1 MDSIN
6 TMWTGLVLRCSMLSQ
21 HDIEQGVKDTSGR
34 IVALDPDI
42 QEFIQGRMIPC
53 LHNLGSTVA
62 YSFTWDKEC
71 HPKHIHSKQRSNLGN
86 STVDLGALELSEDRC
101 EKFRN
106 GLYEHLQSE
115 RTALG
120 YTFMNR
126 LWLLIDL
133 LHVEGACCVFCRAAW
148 IENLK
153 QGREEAWSRAAY
165 GVMMMSESVGV
176 TE

>member
-1 MDSIN
+1 MYTSFQLLYGSPHNIRGVQHFEPVARRASLDDALAAR
-6 TMWTGLVLRCSMLSQ
+6 MVLLADVLDDND
-21 HDIEQGVKDTSGR
+21 DISR
-34 IVALDPDI
+34 IATL
-42 QEFIQGRMIPC
+42 
-53 LHNLGSTVA
+53 
-62 YSFTWDKEC
+62 
-71 HPKHIHSKQRSNLGN
+71 
-86 STVDLGALELSEDRC
+86 DLGALELSEDRC

-153 QGREEAWSRAAY
+153 LGREEAWSRAAY